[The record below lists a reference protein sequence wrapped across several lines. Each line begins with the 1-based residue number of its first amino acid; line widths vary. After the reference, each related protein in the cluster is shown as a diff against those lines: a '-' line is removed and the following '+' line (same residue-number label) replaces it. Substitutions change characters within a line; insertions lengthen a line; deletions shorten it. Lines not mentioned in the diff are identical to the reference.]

1 MLYSFAG
8 LNETPHLTYYS
19 LLSDCLTHYFLRAQN
34 QKNWMPLVIG
44 SRLFFVAHVAPLQ
57 VIEVN
62 TSTFVSIVER
72 YHLGKRPRNGE
83 VPIEVRKILLMLT
96 TFRGKLTY
104 AEIRHT
110 QNYGVIDSNIRG
122 GSNFLRIAQSLFV
135 GIVHKVYPMRASD
148 GLYAHNIV
156 LLEANS
162 VLSSFKIVWISEDF
176 K

>member
-1 MLYSFAG
+1 MSVTDHQGMLYSFAG

-62 TSTFVSIVER
+62 TSTFQC
-72 YHLGKRPRNGE
+72 
-83 VPIEVRKILLMLT
+83 
-96 TFRGKLTY
+96 KLTY

>member
-62 TSTFVSIVER
+62 TSTFQC
-72 YHLGKRPRNGE
+72 
-83 VPIEVRKILLMLT
+83 
-96 TFRGKLTY
+96 KLTY